1 MVFRCLILNKSSIG
15 VSAAFLLRHYIVY
28 ERKLQL
34 MSREKTGRAFQRGK
48 KQGARLDEHGGNAY
62 T

>member
-1 MVFRCLILNKSSIG
+1 MIFIG
-15 VSAAFLLRHYIVY
+15 GISQGDVYKRQVY

-34 MSREKTGRAFQRGK
+34 MSREKTGRPFQRGK